1 MNSTCSPNSSSSPPG
16 SRHRRAQLPLAQDQR
31 RVGENGRRTARALLF
46 QEARSASPKE
56 RPLESLSLPN
66 RRCFF
71 AAHRTLLH
79 KAGVGAR
86 SVAPNEPAAEEG
98 PLSHRSLPAQP
109 PDGQS
114 TPSALE
120 VARLKNPH
128 IGLTTLRVYQGVLVL
143 EQHLLHHPAPCPNQ
157 YSADCLSS
165 RCTPSHRDR
174 KSTRLNSSHANIS
187 YAVFCLKKKK
197 NKTPKFSINKK
208 KIKQIYHTCS
218 T

>member
-86 SVAPNEPAAEEG
+86 SVAPNEQAAEEG

-128 IGLTTLRVYQGVLVL
+128 IGLTTLDNECMLPV
-143 EQHLLHHPAPCPNQ
+143 
-157 YSADCLSS
+157 
-165 RCTPSHRDR
+165 
-174 KSTRLNSSHANIS
+174 NSPRFDALRH
-187 YAVFCLKKKK
+187 C
-197 NKTPKFSINKK
+197 
-208 KIKQIYHTCS
+208 
-218 T
+218 